1 MFADAHCDTVTVIL
15 DKNESLKSNSGHID
29 MERLK
34 KAGCAMQYFAVW
46 LDPKYEPH
54 YAFDR
59 FLDACDKF
67 YSELSE
73 NQNDLYLIKN
83 ASDIDENSGK
93 TGALLTIEGGGVIG
107 NSMAR
112 LHAAYRLGV
121 RCMTLT
127 WNGRNYIADGAAEGD
142 NAGGLSLF
150 GRRVVREMN
159 RLNMIIDVSHLSD
172 KGFYDVASESAAP
185 FAATHSNSRNV
196 CGARRN
202 LTDEQI
208 RHIIKINGYIGL
220 NFCSDFLRDGGSY
233 IGDIVRHAEHIL
245 SLGGE
250 NVLGFGADFDGVD
263 NLPDGID
270 GVQNMNKV
278 SDEFCK
284 IGCNQE
290 LLNKLFYGNLF
301 GFTKEILKN

>member
-29 MERLK
+29 MKRLK

-67 YSELSE
+67 YDELSK
-73 NQNDLYLIKN
+73 NKNDLYLIKN

-112 LHAAYRLGV
+112 LHAAYGLGV

-127 WNGRNYIADGAAEGD
+127 WNGRNYIADGAAEGEH
-142 NAGGLSLF
+142 AGGLSLF

-172 KGFYDVASESAAP
+172 RGFYDVAAESAAP
-185 FAATHSNSRNV
+185 FAATHSNSRSV

-208 RHIIKINGYIGL
+208 KHIIKINGYIGL
-220 NFCSDFLRDGGSY
+220 NFCSDFLSVGGVHIS
-233 IGDIVRHAEHIL
+233 DIVRHAEYIL

-263 NLPDGID
+263 KLPEEVY

-278 SDEFCK
+278 LDKFCK
-284 IGCNQE
+284 IGYGQK
-290 LLNKLFYGNLF
+290 LLNKLFCGNLF
-301 GFTKEILKN
+301 RFTKEILKN